1 MKFVQRKF
9 YIPEDT
15 YAKMSWLAKSEG
27 KTITEVLRG
36 FVEDGLRKKK
46 KKKNGFRGLLELA
59 RRAQEEGWGK
69 GGPSDLVKNHDK
81 YFVEVWEKT
90 KGK

>member
-1 MKFVQRKF
+1 MQRKF

-15 YAKMSWLAKSEG
+15 YAQMNWLAESEG

-36 FVEDGLRKKK
+36 FIEDGLKRKKR
-46 KKKNGFRGLLELA
+46 KNSMQALVELA
-59 RRAQEEGWGK
+59 REARKWDWK
-69 GGPSDLVKNHDK
+69 GPRDLAANHDK
-81 YFVEVWEKT
+81 YFVENWEKA